1 MYGSVWVSRSTTGGS
16 VNRWWIKTQRKVMS
30 EKYKTKKIGN
40 WSFTNH
46 VRLLYF
52 SLFIVHSSILFSCE
66 EPKETKEVK
75 RYEGPIEVINDVRLL
90 YSEDAKLKVK
100 LTTPKQLRYENDD
113 RKYPEQVDIEFYNPT
128 GGVMTT
134 IRSDSGRYDKA
145 NNLYTVMGNVVVV
158 NKQKQEKLLTPV
170 LNWNPVTKKVFTE
183 SRVTVISQLT
193 GEKLYG
199 LGLDADQSFTNYR
212 IRKPTGVFNVEGGI

>member
-1 MYGSVWVSRSTTGGS
+1 MM
-16 VNRWWIKTQRKVMS
+16 NDEFQRKTCPV
-30 EKYKTKKIGN
+30 EIKKIQYSQPR
-40 WSFTNH
+40 WFVP
-46 VRLLYF
+46 VRRI
-52 SLFIVHSSILFSCE
+52 LFIIYNLSFIILFFIACE

-75 RYEGPIEVINDVRLL
+75 RYKGPIEVINDVRLL
-90 YSEDAKLKVK
+90 YSEAALLKVK
-100 LTTPKQLRYENDD
+100 LTTAKQLRYENDD
-113 RKYPEQVDIEFYNPT
+113 RKYPEQVNIDFYGPT
-128 GGVMTT
+128 GETMTT
-134 IRSDSGRYDKA
+134 IRSDSGRYSKA
-145 NNLYTVMGNVVVV
+145 KNLYTVIGNVVVV

-199 LGLDADQSFTNYR
+199 LGLDANQDFTNYR

>member
-1 MYGSVWVSRSTTGGS
+1 MKSEERRTLLRVSHEKFA
-16 VNRWWIKTQRKVMS
+16 VIQRLFKVM
-30 EKYKTKKIGN
+30 
-40 WSFTNH
+40 
-46 VRLLYF
+46 VRL
-52 SLFIVHSSILFSCE
+52 SLFILHSSLVFSCE

-75 RYEGPIEVINDVRLL
+75 QYKGPIEVIDDVKLL

-113 RKYPEQVDIEFYNPT
+113 RKYPQQVDIEFYAPT
-128 GGVMTT
+128 GETLTT

-145 NNLYTVMGNVVVV
+145 KNLYTVIGHVVVV
-158 NKQKQEKLLTPV
+158 NKKKQEKLLTPE

-199 LGLDADQSFTNYR
+199 VGLDADQDFTNYR
-212 IRKPTGVFNVEGGI
+212 IRKPTGVFNVDGDI

>member
-1 MYGSVWVSRSTTGGS
+1 M
-16 VNRWWIKTQRKVMS
+16 NDEFQRKTCPV
-30 EKYKTKKIGN
+30 EIKKIQYSQPR
-40 WSFTNH
+40 WFVP
-46 VRLLYF
+46 VRRI
-52 SLFIVHSSILFSCE
+52 LFIIYNLSFIILFFIACE

-75 RYEGPIEVINDVRLL
+75 RYKGPIEVINDVRLL
-90 YSEDAKLKVK
+90 YSEAALLKVK
-100 LTTPKQLRYENDD
+100 LTTAKQLRYENDD
-113 RKYPEQVDIEFYNPT
+113 RKYPEQVNIDFYGPT
-128 GGVMTT
+128 GETMTT
-134 IRSDSGRYDKA
+134 IRSDSGRYSKA
-145 NNLYTVMGNVVVV
+145 KNLYTVIGNVVVV

-199 LGLDADQSFTNYR
+199 LGLDANQDFTNYR

>member
-1 MYGSVWVSRSTTGGS
+1 MNDEFQHQAFRVE
-16 VNRWWIKTQRKVMS
+16 IKRVQYSQPSWFVP
-30 EKYKTKKIGN
+30 
-40 WSFTNH
+40 
-46 VRLLYF
+46 VRRI
-52 SLFIVHSSILFSCE
+52 LFIIYNLLFIILFFTSCE

-75 RYEGPIEVINDVRLL
+75 RYKGPIEVINDVRLL
-90 YSEDAKLKVK
+90 YSEAALLKVK
-100 LTTPKQLRYENDD
+100 LTTPKQLRYENED
-113 RKYPEQVDIEFYNPT
+113 RKYPEQVNIDFYGPT
-128 GGVMTT
+128 GETMTT
-134 IRSDSGRYDKA
+134 IRSDSGRYSKA

-199 LGLDADQSFTNYR
+199 LGLDANQDFTNYR

>member
-1 MYGSVWVSRSTTGGS
+1 MSDACKHQSELMETGSRQRRWFGS
-16 VNRWWIKTQRKVMS
+16 FGRTVFI
-30 EKYKTKKIGN
+30 I
-40 WSFTNH
+40 H
-46 VRLLYF
+46 HLL
-52 SLFIVHSSILFSCE
+52 LIILFFTSCE

-75 RYEGPIEVINDVRLL
+75 RYKGPIEVINDVRLL
-90 YSEDAKLKVK
+90 YSEAALLKVK

-113 RKYPEQVDIEFYNPT
+113 RKYPEQVNIDFYGPT
-128 GGVMTT
+128 GETMTT

-145 NNLYTVMGNVVVV
+145 KNLYTVMGNVVVV

-199 LGLDADQSFTNYR
+199 LGLDANQDFTNYR

>member
-1 MYGSVWVSRSTTGGS
+1 M
-16 VNRWWIKTQRKVMS
+16 QL
-30 EKYKTKKIGN
+30 
-40 WSFTNH
+40 
-46 VRLLYF
+46 VR
-52 SLFIVHSSILFSCE
+52 SSICYFGTLTLYSLLLFSCE

-75 RYEGPIEVINDVRLL
+75 RYKGPIEVIDDVRLL
-90 YSEDAKLKVK
+90 YSENAKLKVK
-100 LTTPKQLRYENDD
+100 LTTPKQLRYESDD
-113 RKYPEQVDIEFYNPT
+113 RKYPKQVNIDFYSPT
-128 GGVMTT
+128 GETMTT

-145 NNLYTVMGNVVVV
+145 KNLYTVMGNVVVV

-199 LGLDADQSFTNYR
+199 LGLDANQDFTNYR